1 MAPKKPAPNKKP
13 SVKDIAP
20 AKGGSVKG
28 GLSFKYS
35 K

>member
-1 MAPKKPAPNKKP
+1 MAPKKPLTNKKV

-28 GLSFKYS
+28 GLARQK
-35 K
+35 